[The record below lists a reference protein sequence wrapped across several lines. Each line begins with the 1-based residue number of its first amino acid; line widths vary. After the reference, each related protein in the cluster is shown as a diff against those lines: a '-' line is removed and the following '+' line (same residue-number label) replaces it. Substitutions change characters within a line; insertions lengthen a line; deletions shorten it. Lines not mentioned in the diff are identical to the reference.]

1 MRILIVSQYFW
12 PENFRINEI
21 SEFLKKENIEVDVLT
36 GTPNYPEGK
45 IFKDFK
51 DNPDKYNN
59 YNGTRIFR
67 VPIIPRG
74 SGSLFSLF
82 FNYSSFLISSIT
94 IGSFKLRKNKY
105 DYILTFGTSPITVAL
120 TSLFFSKIKSA
131 RTIIW
136 VLDLWPDILKDLNI
150 ITNRFMLNLLS
161 KITNFTYRC
170 HDIILA
176 QSESFLRQIIKHNK
190 NTIYFPSWPET
201 IKIIKLNNELEDIKL
216 DKFKNYFK
224 IVFTGNIGQAQDFDR
239 IIKLAKI
246 LKEENVIFIIVGKGR
261 KFEYFEKIKL
271 LDNIDNIIFMGNYP
285 LEKMSYFHEIADALI
300 LTLNS
305 GDALNKTIPGKLST
319 YMMAGKPIIGV
330 IDGEAKNIINVSKSG
345 ICLDLSDDKHIE
357 KIKTFVNLDKQELK
371 ILGNNANTYAVK
383 FFNKQKI
390 LNDLINILSIKK
402 VSKRYK
408 FNIIKNAESIPYKKN
423 FVLSG
428 LNLAFLGYWS
438 EKKINLYE
446 NLVHWPDGLF
456 KNIIFSKDIKKIP
469 GRTLVKQ
476 MKIEKEIKNL
486 IVAGNCSE
494 TSKKY
499 LDIKFKNVRKTYIPL
514 PFGKSEDLA
523 EFIPEMKNDDLLF
536 LTLPTPKQEQVAE
549 ILVSKFEHY
558 KIICI
563 GAGIEM
569 ASGNEKAVPEYLENY
584 GFEAIY
590 RLKTDTI
597 RRIRRLTESLF
608 FLLKAVISK
617 KLSKIEVKIYEK
629 DEL

>member
-1 MRILIVSQYFW
+1 MRILIISQYFW

-36 GTPNYPEGK
+36 GSPNYPEGK

-120 TSLFFSKIKSA
+120 TSLFFSKIKNA

-161 KITNFTYRC
+161 KITNFTYRS

-201 IKIIKLNNELEDIKL
+201 IKINELNNELEDIKL

-285 LEKMSYFHEIADALI
+285 LEKMCYFHEIADALI

-345 ICLDLSDDKHIE
+345 ICLDLSDDKYIE

-371 ILGNNANTYAVK
+371 ILGNNAKTYAVK

-408 FNIIKNAESIPYKKN
+408 FNIIKDAESIPYKKN

-558 KIICI
+558 KVICI

-597 RRIRRLTESLF
+597 RRIKRLTESLF

>member
-1 MRILIVSQYFW
+1 MRILIISQYFW

-120 TSLFFSKIKSA
+120 TSLFFSKIKNA

-150 ITNRFMLNLLS
+150 ITNKFMLNLLS
-161 KITNFTYRC
+161 KITNYTYRS
-170 HDIILA
+170 HDTILA
-176 QSESFLRQIIKHNK
+176 QSESFLKQIIKHNK

-201 IKIIKLNNELEDIKL
+201 IKINELNNELEDIKL

-285 LEKMSYFHEIADALI
+285 LEKMCYFHEIADALI

-345 ICLDLSDDKHIE
+345 ICLDLSDDKYIE

-558 KIICI
+558 KVICI

>member
-1 MRILIVSQYFW
+1 MRILIISQYFW

-36 GTPNYPEGK
+36 GSPNYPEGK

-59 YNGTRIFR
+59 YNGTKIFR

-120 TSLFFSKIKSA
+120 TSLFFSKIKNA

-150 ITNRFMLNLLS
+150 IINRFMLNLLS
-161 KITNFTYRC
+161 KITNYTYRS
-170 HDIILA
+170 HDTILA
-176 QSESFLRQIIKHNK
+176 QSESFLKQIIKHNK

-285 LEKMSYFHEIADALI
+285 LEKMCYFHEIADALI

-345 ICLDLSDDKHIE
+345 ICLDLSDDKYIE

-371 ILGNNANTYAVK
+371 ILGNNAKTYAVK

-408 FNIIKNAESIPYKKN
+408 FNIIKDAESIPYKKN

-558 KIICI
+558 RVICI

>member
-1 MRILIVSQYFW
+1 MRILIISQYFW

-36 GTPNYPEGK
+36 GNPNYPEGK
-45 IFKDFK
+45 IFKDFN

-74 SGSLFSLF
+74 SGSLFNLF
-82 FNYSSFLISSIT
+82 FNYSSFLLSSIT

-150 ITNRFMLNLLS
+150 ITNKVMLNLLS
-161 KITNFTYRC
+161 KITNFTYRS

-246 LKEENVIFIIVGKGR
+246 LKEQNVIFIIVGKGR
-261 KFEYFEKIKL
+261 KFEYFKKIKL
-271 LDNIDNIIFMGNYP
+271 LENIDNVIFMGNYP

-330 IDGEAKNIINVSKSG
+330 IDGEAKNIINASKSG
-345 ICLDLSDDKHIE
+345 ICLDLSDDKYIE

-408 FNIIKNAESIPYKKN
+408 FNIIKDAESIPYKKN

-476 MKIEKEIKNL
+476 MKIKKEIKNL

-499 LDIKFKNVRKTYIPL
+499 LDIKFKDVRKTYIPL

-558 KIICI
+558 KVICI

-569 ASGNEKAVPEYLENY
+569 ASGYEKAVPEYLENY

-597 RRIRRLTESLF
+597 RRIKRLTESLF
-608 FLLKAVISK
+608 FLLKALISK

>member
-1 MRILIVSQYFW
+1 MRILIISQYFW

-120 TSLFFSKIKSA
+120 TSLFFSKIKNA

-150 ITNRFMLNLLS
+150 ITNKFMLNLLS
-161 KITNFTYRC
+161 KITNYTYRS
-170 HDIILA
+170 HDTILA
-176 QSESFLRQIIKHNK
+176 QSESFLKQIIKHNK

-201 IKIIKLNNELEDIKL
+201 IKINELNNELEDIKL

-285 LEKMSYFHEIADALI
+285 LEKMCYFHEIADALI

-345 ICLDLSDDKHIE
+345 ICLDLSDDKYIE

-371 ILGNNANTYAVK
+371 ILGNNAKTYAVK

-408 FNIIKNAESIPYKKN
+408 FNIIKDAESIPYKKN

-558 KIICI
+558 KVICI

>member
-1 MRILIVSQYFW
+1 MRILIISQYFW

-150 ITNRFMLNLLS
+150 ITNKFMLNLLS
-161 KITNFTYRC
+161 KITNYTYRS
-170 HDIILA
+170 HDTILA

-285 LEKMSYFHEIADALI
+285 LEKMCYFHEIADALI

-345 ICLDLSDDKHIE
+345 ICLDLSDDKYIE

-371 ILGNNANTYAVK
+371 ILGNNAKTYAVK

-408 FNIIKNAESIPYKKN
+408 FNIIKDAESIPYKKN

-558 KIICI
+558 KVICI

>member
-45 IFKDFK
+45 IFSDFK
-51 DNPDKYNN
+51 DNPDKYNS
-59 YNGTRIFR
+59 YYGTKIYRI
-67 VPIIPRG
+67 PIIPRG
-74 SGSLFSLF
+74 SGSLFNLF
-82 FNYSSFLISSIT
+82 FNYSSFLLSST
-94 IGSFKLRKNKY
+94 SIGFFKLRKKKY

-120 TSLFFSKIKSA
+120 TSLFFSKIKKA

-136 VLDLWPDILKDLNI
+136 VLDLWPDILKDLDIINNRVILNI
-150 ITNRFMLNLLS
+150 LS
-161 KITNFTYRC
+161 KITNFTYRN
-170 HDIILA
+170 HNIILA

-201 IKIIKLNNELEDIKL
+201 INTKKYNNDLEDIKL
-216 DKFKNYFK
+216 DKFKNHFK

-261 KFEYFEKIKL
+261 KFEYFKKVKL
-271 LDNIDNIIFMGNYP
+271 SENINNIIFMGNYP
-285 LEKMSYFHEIADALI
+285 LEKMNYFHEIADALI

-305 GDALNKTIPGKLST
+305 GEALNKTIPGKLST

-330 IDGEAKNIINVSKSG
+330 IDGEAKNIIKVSKSG
-345 ICLDLSDDKHIE
+345 ICFDLNDDEYIK
-357 KIKTFVNLDKQELK
+357 KIKTFVKLDKQELE
-371 ILGNNANTYAVK
+371 ILGNNGKTYATK

-390 LNDLINILSIKK
+390 LKDLINVLSIKK
-402 VSKRYK
+402 VSKTYK
-408 FNIIKNAESIPYKKN
+408 FNIIKNVESIPYNKN

-438 EKKINLYE
+438 AKKINLYK
-446 NLVHWPDGLF
+446 NLFHWPDGLF

-476 MKIEKEIKNL
+476 MKINKNIKN
-486 IVAGNCSE
+486 IIIAGNCSE

-499 LDIKFKNVRKTYIPL
+499 LDVKFKNFRKTYITL
-514 PFGKSEDLA
+514 PYDNAENLA
-523 EFIPEMKNDDLLF
+523 EFIPEMKNDELMF
-536 LTLPTPKQEQVAE
+536 LTIPTPKQEQVAE
-549 ILVSKFEHY
+549 ILVSRFKNY
-558 KIICI
+558 KVICI

-569 ASGNEKAVPEYLENY
+569 ASGNEKPVPEYFENY
-584 GFEAIY
+584 GLEAIY
-590 RLKTDTI
+590 RLKSDTF
-597 RRIRRLTESLF
+597 RRVKRLIETLF
-608 FLLKAVISK
+608 FLIKAIVNK
-617 KLSKIEVKIYEK
+617 RLNKIEAKIYEK
-629 DEL
+629 DKL

>member
-45 IFKDFK
+45 IFSDFK
-51 DNPDKYNN
+51 DNPDKYNS
-59 YNGTRIFR
+59 YYGTKIYRI
-67 VPIIPRG
+67 PIIPRG
-74 SGSLFSLF
+74 SGSLFNLF
-82 FNYSSFLISSIT
+82 FNYSSFLLSST
-94 IGSFKLRKNKY
+94 SIGFFKLRKKKY

-120 TSLFFSKIKSA
+120 TSLFFSKIKKA

-136 VLDLWPDILKDLNI
+136 VLDLWPDILKDLDI
-150 ITNRFMLNLLS
+150 INNRIILKILT
-161 KITNFTYRC
+161 KITNFTYKN

-201 IKIIKLNNELEDIKL
+201 IKTKKLSNDLEDIKL

-261 KFEYFEKIKL
+261 KFEYFKKVKL
-271 LDNIDNIIFMGNYP
+271 SENINNIIFMGNYP
-285 LEKMSYFHEIADALI
+285 LEKMNYFHEIADALI

-305 GDALNKTIPGKLST
+305 GEALNKTIPGKLST

-330 IDGEAKNIINVSKSG
+330 IDGEAKDIINFSKSG
-345 ICLDLSDDKHIE
+345 ICLDFNDDEYIK
-357 KIKTFVNLDKQELK
+357 KVKTFVNLDKQELE
-371 ILGNNANTYAVK
+371 ILGNNAKTYTAK

-390 LNDLINILSIKK
+390 LKDLINVLSIKK
-402 VSKRYK
+402 VSKTYK
-408 FNIIKNAESIPYKKN
+408 FNIIKDAESIPYNKN

-438 EKKINLYE
+438 AKKINLYK
-446 NLVHWPDGLF
+446 NLFHWPDGLF

-476 MKIEKEIKNL
+476 MKINIEIKNL
-486 IVAGNCSE
+486 IIAGNCSE

-499 LDIKFKNVRKTYIPL
+499 LDIKFKNVRKTYISL

-523 EFIPEMKNDDLLF
+523 EFIPEMKNDDLMF

-549 ILVSKFEHY
+549 ILVSKLKHY

-597 RRIRRLTESLF
+597 RRIKRLTESLF
-608 FLLKAVISK
+608 FLLKALFSK
-617 KLSKIEVKIYEK
+617 KLSKIEAKIYEK

>member
-1 MRILIVSQYFW
+1 MRILIISQYFW

-36 GTPNYPEGK
+36 GSPNYPEGK

-120 TSLFFSKIKSA
+120 TSLFFSKIKNA

-150 ITNRFMLNLLS
+150 ITNKFMLNLLS
-161 KITNFTYRC
+161 KITNFTYRS

-201 IKIIKLNNELEDIKL
+201 IKINELNNELEDIKL

-246 LKEENVIFIIVGKGR
+246 LKEQNVIFIIVGKGR
-261 KFEYFEKIKL
+261 KFEYFKKIKL

-285 LEKMSYFHEIADALI
+285 LEKMCYFHEIADALI

-330 IDGEAKNIINVSKSG
+330 IDGEAKNIINASKSG
-345 ICLDLSDDKHIE
+345 ICLDLSDDKYIE

-371 ILGNNANTYAVK
+371 ILGNNAKSYTVK

-499 LDIKFKNVRKTYIPL
+499 LDIKFKDVRKTYIPL

-558 KIICI
+558 KVICI

>member
-1 MRILIVSQYFW
+1 MRILIISQYFW

-36 GTPNYPEGK
+36 GSPNYPEGK

-150 ITNRFMLNLLS
+150 ITNKFMLNLLS
-161 KITNFTYRC
+161 KITNYTYRS
-170 HDIILA
+170 HDTILA
-176 QSESFLRQIIKHNK
+176 QSESFLKQIIKHNK

-201 IKIIKLNNELEDIKL
+201 IKINELNNELEDIKL

-285 LEKMSYFHEIADALI
+285 LEKMCYFHEIADALI

-345 ICLDLSDDKHIE
+345 ICLDLSDDKYIE

-408 FNIIKNAESIPYKKN
+408 FNIIKDAESIPYKKN

-499 LDIKFKNVRKTYIPL
+499 LDIKFKNVRKTYISL

-558 KIICI
+558 KVICI

>member
-161 KITNFTYRC
+161 KITNFTYRS

-246 LKEENVIFIIVGKGR
+246 IKEENVIFIIIGKGR

-456 KNIIFSKDIKKIP
+456 KNIIFSKNIKKIP

-569 ASGNEKAVPEYLENY
+569 ASGNEKGVPEYLENY

>member
-161 KITNFTYRC
+161 KITNFTYRS

-246 LKEENVIFIIVGKGR
+246 LKEENVIFIVVGKGR

-558 KIICI
+558 KVICI

>member
-36 GTPNYPEGK
+36 GSPNYPEGK

-120 TSLFFSKIKSA
+120 TSLFFSKIKNA

-136 VLDLWPDILKDLNI
+136 VLDLWPDILKNLNI
-150 ITNRFMLNLLS
+150 ITNKFMLNLLS
-161 KITNFTYRC
+161 KITNFTYRS

-176 QSESFLRQIIKHNK
+176 QSESFLKQIIKHNK

-201 IKIIKLNNELEDIKL
+201 IKINELNNELEDIKL

-285 LEKMSYFHEIADALI
+285 LEKMCYFHEIADALI

-345 ICLDLSDDKHIE
+345 ICLDLSDDKYIE

-408 FNIIKNAESIPYKKN
+408 FNIIKDAESIPYKKN

-558 KIICI
+558 KVICI